1 MRVLV
6 TGMGG
11 EIGTRIAQLLEART
25 DVTDI
30 LGVDF
35 VPPRRRLQRAVFKRI
50 EPREREKMVAT
61 VLDFAPQAVAHAA
74 VYEPAARMSAELA
87 GLRSEAAAV
96 AALGAAARAG
106 ALERV
111 AVRSALDVYGRGPRH
126 PRVPDE
132 DSIVAPTTPWGRS
145 CVAVEALATE
155 LSRRHGFGLVAMRMA
170 PMVGPH
176 LPSPLGR
183 VLRLPA
189 VPVPAFS
196 DPAISLIS
204 LTDSANAFVEAMLS
218 TVQGP
223 INVVAPGSVTPWQ
236 AARLGGRVP
245 VPFFGPAW
253 RLARSGAEFLGAP
266 IPLHVLETLRL
277 GRSADAS
284 RLRSELGIT
293 IDKTARD
300 ICAELFDWAAVL
312 PLRPG
317 VAA

>member
-11 EIGTRIAQLLEART
+11 EIGTRVAQLLEART
-25 DVTDI
+25 EVTDI
-30 LGVDF
+30 LGIDF

-50 EPREREKMVAT
+50 DPREREKVVAT

-74 VYEPAARMSAELA
+74 VYEPAARMSAHLA
-87 GLRSEAAAV
+87 GVRTEAAAV

-111 AVRSALDVYGRGPRH
+111 AIRSALDVYGRGPRH

-132 DSIVAPTTPWGRS
+132 RSIVAPTTPWGRS

-155 LSRRHGFGLVAMRMA
+155 LARRHGFSLAALRLA

-183 VLRLPA
+183 VLRLPT
-189 VPVPAFS
+189 VPVPTFS
-196 DPAISLIS
+196 DPSFSLIS
-204 LTDSANAFVEAMLS
+204 LTDSAQAFVLTLLS
-218 TVQGP
+218 GFEGP
-223 INVVAPGSVTPWQ
+223 VNIVAPGSITPWQ
-236 AARLGGRVP
+236 AARFGGRVP
-245 VPFFGPAW
+245 LPIIGPAW
-253 RLARSGAEFLGAP
+253 RLARAGAEFLGAP
-266 IPLHVLETLRL
+266 IPPHVLETLRL
-277 GRSADAS
+277 GRSGDAT
-284 RLRSELGIT
+284 RMQQELGLT
-293 IDKTARD
+293 IEKSARD
-300 ICAELFDWAAVL
+300 ICAELFDWAAVV
-312 PLRPG
+312 PMRPG